1 MRRRGVSFTT
11 KSAGVVGPPL
21 ARVAVGNVTVRTQ
34 RPLPLS
40 FPLNKTSPYF
50 SLFTLEFCPLARR
63 FAKVI
68 YGFSGRAK
76 NFLPRN
82 LHGAQPQSSA
92 RISKRLPAAA
102 AATPAR
108 RRRATGPRR
117 QRRSPTGSGRAPR
130 VTSARPRRRKNGRGR
145 MSNEEH
151 ERV

>member
-1 MRRRGVSFTT
+1 MLLPPLRHFGKVMRRGVSFTT

-68 YGFSGRAK
+68 FGFSGRAK
-76 NFLPRN
+76 DAFCPVICTARS
-82 LHGAQPQSSA
+82 HRAQRASLKGSLQPPLQRQS
-92 RISKRLPAAA
+92 AAA
-102 AATPAR
+102 APRPQEGKEVFPPAQAAR
-108 RRRATGPRR
+108 RA
-117 QRRSPTGSGRAPR
+117 
-130 VTSARPRRRKNGRGR
+130 
-145 MSNEEH
+145 
-151 ERV
+151 